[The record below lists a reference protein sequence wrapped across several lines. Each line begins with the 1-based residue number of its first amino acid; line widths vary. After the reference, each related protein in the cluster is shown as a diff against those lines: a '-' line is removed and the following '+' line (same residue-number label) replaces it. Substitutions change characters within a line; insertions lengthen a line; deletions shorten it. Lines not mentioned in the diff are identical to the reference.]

1 MFPGA
6 EGFCLGLLQT
16 VGFRR
21 RPLAPC
27 CAGASWVYAGRF
39 VPCGEPTKA
48 PGAAGLMGC
57 GAGLLDT
64 GLTAAPVCRKSSIIV
79 AADESTISWGPSPT
93 FGELVSWPLPGG
105 QSPTWA
111 PEPPPENAQKGGVCV
126 CGSVSL

>member
-48 PGAAGLMGC
+48 PYLAAREFKTELWGLPWG
-57 GAGLLDT
+57 
-64 GLTAAPVCRKSSIIV
+64 SS
-79 AADESTISWGPSPT
+79 G
-93 FGELVSWPLPGG
+93 
-105 QSPTWA
+105 
-111 PEPPPENAQKGGVCV
+111 
-126 CGSVSL
+126 